1 MYKIIILIVVATIIG
16 LVAFA
21 SIEQEMGT
29 PSSETSTSTK
39 VDEEDNIT
47 VTLTGEVTR
56 PGTYYVPL
64 NSTLGDAI
72 DKASGTTSNAD
83 YLAFNTSFVV
93 ESGMSFYIAPLYDN
107 SNTCSVAPL
116 NKVNINTAD
125 KATLMNVPGFG
136 DAVSSALITY
146 RDSHGLFQRIEEIKD
161 VPGIGEATF
170 SKAKNNIQLRSA

>member
-1 MYKIIILIVVATIIG
+1 
-16 LVAFA
+16 
-21 SIEQEMGT
+21 
-29 PSSETSTSTK
+29 
-39 VDEEDNIT
+39 
-47 VTLTGEVTR
+47 
-56 PGTYYVPL
+56 
-64 NSTLGDAI
+64 
-72 DKASGTTSNAD
+72 
-83 YLAFNTSFVV
+83 
-93 ESGMSFYIAPLYDN
+93 MSFYIAPLYDN